1 MGSAQVHAPEK
12 HLSHEKTVPPS
23 HCTAEHPML
32 CTKHRCM
39 AQHLLLA
46 SDRGEFPC
54 HGVSDSGQSPSSPS
68 GPECPTQSVKKIV
81 KPLVNAMHNPKTTS
95 LLAIKPSL
103 GLLKATLFV

>member
-32 CTKHRCM
+32 CTKRRCM

-81 KPLVNAMHNPKTTS
+81 SPW
-95 LLAIKPSL
+95 
-103 GLLKATLFV
+103 